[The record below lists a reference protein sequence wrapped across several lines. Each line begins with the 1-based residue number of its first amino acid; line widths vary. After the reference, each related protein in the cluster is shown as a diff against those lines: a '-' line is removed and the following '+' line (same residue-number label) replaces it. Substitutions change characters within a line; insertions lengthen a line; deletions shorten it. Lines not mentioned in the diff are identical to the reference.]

1 MLSEREKREIVRGDD
16 EVQNLAARG
25 RKGAREFDSK
35 VKKLCDDFWGGSEFD
50 LQKISFA
57 LILQG

>member
-1 MLSEREKREIVRGDD
+1 
-16 EVQNLAARG
+16 LAAQG
-25 RKGAREFDSK
+25 RKGAREFDSEAK
-35 VKKLCDDFWGGSEFD
+35 NLCDDFWGGSEFD